1 MGTNTSGKQQ
11 SGSALIAS
19 LVFLL
24 LLTLA
29 GVAGIKSSTE
39 QERMAAST
47 KLKND
52 SVQAAEAALRIVYQ
66 QLFLAAQENKPLPT
80 PCKASDC
87 LIPESALDI
96 DSSGAPAAGWV
107 QIATSA
113 KTNNMQVWYRI
124 TNLGE
129 TLAPAN
135 TLSASQ
141 PYEGSG
147 NLYRI
152 VVVTFK
158 GSTRTVL
165 ESVYV
170 HYAV

>member
-1 MGTNTSGKQQ
+1 MWRKKSGKGQR
-11 SGSALIAS
+11 GSALIAS

-24 LLTLA
+24 LLTLV
-29 GVAGIKSSTE
+29 GVAGIKSSTS

-66 QLFLAAQENKPLPT
+66 QLAIAAQENKPLPT
-80 PCKASDC
+80 PCQATDC
-87 LIPESALDI
+87 IIPASALDI
-96 DSSGAPAAGWV
+96 DATGSPGAGWV

-113 KTNNMQVWYRI
+113 ETNNMQVWYRI
-124 TNLGE
+124 TSLGE

-135 TLSASQ
+135 TLSASL
-141 PYEGSG
+141 PYEGPG

-152 VVVTFK
+152 VVVSFK

-170 HYAV
+170 HYVV

>member
-1 MGTNTSGKQQ
+1 MRTNKSAKEQ

-24 LLTLA
+24 LLTLV
-29 GVAGIKSSTE
+29 GVAGITASTD
-39 QERMAAST
+39 QERMAANA

-52 SVQAAEAALRIVYQ
+52 SVQAAEAALRIVHQ
-66 QLFLAAQENKPLPT
+66 QLALAAQENKPLPT
-80 PCKASDC
+80 PCQATDC
-87 LIPESALDI
+87 IIPESALDI
-96 DSSGAPAAGWV
+96 DATGAPAAGWV
-107 QIATSA
+107 QIASSA
-113 KTNNMQVWYRI
+113 QTNNMQVWYRV
-124 TNLGE
+124 TSLGE

-135 TLSASQ
+135 TLAAS
-141 PYEGSG
+141 PAYEGSG

-152 VVVTFK
+152 VVVSFK